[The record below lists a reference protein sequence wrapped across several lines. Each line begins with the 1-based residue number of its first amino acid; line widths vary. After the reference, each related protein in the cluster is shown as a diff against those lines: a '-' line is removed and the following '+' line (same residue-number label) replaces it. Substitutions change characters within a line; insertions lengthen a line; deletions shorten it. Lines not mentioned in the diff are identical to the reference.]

1 MAGKSV
7 QSGFELLPF
16 AFPTGADRSKICFWL
31 QRGTHFRFSAL
42 PNFYLYAA
50 HSPQPKPSRS
60 KAIRAQNK
68 AFRDKAVREQNKA
81 AKSRASGTQNEA
93 SEHKA
98 VRTQKKKTIQK
109 PQIQST
115 SKTQTSECKAKPPNT
130 KPPENRPMLLTNPCS
145 SDPLGVGAFL
155 GNISVYQRF
164 LGDG

>member
-98 VRTQKKKTIQK
+98 VRTQKKKTN
-109 PQIQST
+109 P
-115 SKTQTSECKAKPPNT
+115 KAPNT
-130 KPPENRPMLLTNPCS
+130 KHFQNPNLRVQSKASKYKATREQTNAAHEPLL
-145 SDPLGVGAFL
+145 
-155 GNISVYQRF
+155 I
-164 LGDG
+164 